1 MSYTLAKMSRTTKN
15 SNKNVTDEGKNLN
28 NIWEKFELKLNNWVT
43 TTLPMIVIK
52 SIAGE
57 AVKNIC
63 VIKRIKKIPCL
74 LLYMLVG

>member
-1 MSYTLAKMSRTTKN
+1 MSRTTKN

-43 TTLPMIVIK
+43 TTLPTIVSEVIK

-57 AVKNIC
+57 AVKNILTNMC
-63 VIKRIKKIPCL
+63 HQEN
-74 LLYMLVG
+74 